1 MRYHSWRSLTPLPD
15 SKSTMI
21 PRSPRS
27 WHGKRW
33 QQLLSEAQLSL
44 PQLAARLGLDPAQI
58 ASGTAATEQFRL
70 RVPEPYL
77 ARIEPGNPAD
87 PLLRQILPVAAELL
101 ALPGFT
107 ADPLD
112 ETNYSPLP
120 GVLHKYRSRLLI
132 VTTGACA
139 IHCRYCFRRHFPY
152 DDHQQGR
159 TGREQVIGY
168 LEQHPE
174 ISEVILS
181 GGDPLSLSDE
191 LLAAWVDRLASVPHL
206 RRLRL
211 HSRLPVVI
219 PQRITA
225 ELLAILTGSR
235 LNTVMVL
242 HINHPHEID
251 SEVAEAAQQLRAAGI
266 TLLNQ
271 SVLLRGVNDEVGILA
286 ELSERLF
293 AAGILPYYLHL
304 LDPVAGAAHFAVPE
318 PEARGIYQALLA
330 QLSGY
335 LVPRLVVEV
344 PGDRSKRPLTGWQV
358 PD

>member
-1 MRYHSWRSLTPLPD
+1 M
-15 SKSTMI
+15 
-21 PRSPRS
+21 
-27 WHGKRW
+27 
-33 QQLLSEAQLSL
+33 SL
-44 PQLAARLGLDPAQI
+44 PQLAARLRLDPAQI
-58 ASGTAATEQFRL
+58 ASGTTATEQFRL
-70 RVPEPYL
+70 RAPEPYL

-87 PLLRQILPVAAELL
+87 PLLRQILPVTAELL
-101 ALPGFT
+101 TLPGFST
-107 ADPLD
+107 DPLD

-139 IHCRYCFRRHFPY
+139 IHCRYCFRRHFAY

-159 TGREQVIGY
+159 AGRERVFAY

-191 LLAAWVDRLASVPHL
+191 LLAVWVDRLASVPHL

-242 HINHPHEID
+242 HINHPNEID

-271 SVLLRGVNDEVGILA
+271 SVLLRGVNDAVGILA

-293 AAGILPYYLHL
+293 TAGILPYYLHL

-318 PEARGIYQALLA
+318 SEARGIYQTLLA

-344 PGDRSKRPLTGWQV
+344 PGDHSKRPLTTAWQA
-358 PD
+358 PDGNR